1 MKLYIQ
7 FNLKQLLTALLRY
20 LIKVFITKLRTC
32 SHEQANLVAV
42 INVSNYL
49 KINITLAFCKY
60 FSSFHLAKHTK
71 NIIHITLAF
80 V

>member
-7 FNLKQLLTALLRY
+7 FNLTQLLTALLRY

-42 INVSNYL
+42 INVSNC
-49 KINITLAFCKY
+49 T
-60 FSSFHLAKHTK
+60 
-71 NIIHITLAF
+71 
-80 V
+80 